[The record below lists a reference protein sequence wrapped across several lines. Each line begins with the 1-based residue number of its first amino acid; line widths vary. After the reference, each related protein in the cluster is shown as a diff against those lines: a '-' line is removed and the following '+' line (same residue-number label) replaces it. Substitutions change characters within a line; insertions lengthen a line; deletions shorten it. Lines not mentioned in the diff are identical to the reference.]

1 MITQPVTTGPA
12 EQTFYIID
20 FDSTFTK
27 VEALDVLGE
36 ISLIGRPDRD
46 DVLDQIRAI
55 TDRGMSGEIGLAQS
69 LDRKSVV

>member
-1 MITQPVTTGPA
+1 MTTHPATSGPA

-46 DVLDQIRAI
+46 DARWKLAYATSATFRKREAGAPWTTPI
-55 TDRGMSGEIGLAQS
+55 SG
-69 LDRKSVV
+69 